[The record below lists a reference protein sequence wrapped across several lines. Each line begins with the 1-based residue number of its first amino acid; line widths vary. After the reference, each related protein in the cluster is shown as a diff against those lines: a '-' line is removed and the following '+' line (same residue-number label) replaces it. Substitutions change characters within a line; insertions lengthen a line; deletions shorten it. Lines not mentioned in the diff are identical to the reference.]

1 MIVAHTTHASNR
13 FRRYTARTMHHLTTL
28 RQDLHTH
35 PEVSGFEHATHDR
48 IAAYLRANAPGIEII
63 EHIAETGLAAVIS
76 HGSCSR
82 TLIYRADTDA
92 LPIDEQ
98 TDLPYASRTPGTM
111 HACGHDGH
119 AAIAAGLAQ
128 HFAAAPIP
136 NTRLIVL
143 FQPAEEIGTG
153 AQAVLEDPA
162 FTQLISDPASTRV
175 LAIHNLPGY
184 PLGQLAIRTGPMC
197 PASIGLRLV
206 LSGVAGHSSQPALS
220 RSPLPAAASLVQ
232 WLIELPKRMDRPN
245 TLITVTHL
253 SAGIDANF
261 GITPDHAVLCAT
273 LRAMSAEHLDALLKH
288 TLQLAT
294 RLAQDNGLTLEH
306 TTHEHYAATINDDD
320 IAQRT
325 LEIANAHDLDSIV
338 LDNPMPWSEDFGRFT
353 DTFPGMLLGIGAG
366 QAQPHLHAN
375 TYDFPDDLIPIAV
388 NALATIMSNI

>member
-1 MIVAHTTHASNR
+1 
-13 FRRYTARTMHHLTTL
+13 MHHLTTL

-48 IAAYLRANAPGIEII
+48 IAAYLRANAQGIEIV

-119 AAIAAGLAQ
+119 AAIAAGLAER
-128 HFAAAPIP
+128 FARRPIP
-136 NTRLIVL
+136 DTRLIVL

-153 AQAVLEDPA
+153 AKAVLEDPR
-162 FTQLISDPASTRV
+162 FTQLISDPATTRV
-175 LAIHNLPGY
+175 LAIHALPGL

-206 LSGVAGHSSQPALS
+206 LTGVGGHSSQPLLA
-220 RSPLPAAASLVQ
+220 RSPLPAAAALVQ
-232 WLIELPKRMDRPN
+232 WLIELPKRMDRAN
-245 TLITVTHL
+245 TLLTVTHL
-253 SAGIDANF
+253 SAGIDSNF
-261 GITPDHAVLCAT
+261 GITPNQAVLCAT
-273 LRAMSAEHLDALLKH
+273 LRAMRDEHLDALLKH

-294 RLAQDNGLTLEH
+294 RLAEDSGLSLGH

-320 IAQRT
+320 IAQRV
-325 LEIANAHDLDSIV
+325 LEIANANEFDHTV

-353 DTFPGMLLGIGAG
+353 DTFPGMLIGVGAG
-366 QAQPHLHAN
+366 EQLPHLHAN
-375 TYDFPDDLIPIAV
+375 TFDFPDELLPIAIDR
-388 NALATIMSNI
+388 LATIMQALENDRTRAQA